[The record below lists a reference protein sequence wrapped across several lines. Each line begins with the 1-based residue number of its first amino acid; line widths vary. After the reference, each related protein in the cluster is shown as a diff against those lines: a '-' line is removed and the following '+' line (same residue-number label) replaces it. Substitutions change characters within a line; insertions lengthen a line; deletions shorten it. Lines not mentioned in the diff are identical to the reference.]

1 MNAVKITYRKETVGL
16 DQGQLE
22 ALFLQHGPVGA
33 DKIVNQAL
41 EDLAVGLS
49 QLRKSF
55 KAGQTDDMK
64 RDIRTLIGIANQL
77 GMTKLARIGRDAL
90 TLTDLNNPAACH
102 AVLDRLN
109 RVGEGSLIAVWD
121 LQDMS
126 V

>member
-1 MNAVKITYRKETVGL
+1 MHHKETVGL
-16 DQGQLE
+16 DPDQLE
-22 ALFLQHGPVGA
+22 ELFLQHGPAGA

-49 QLRKSF
+49 QLRKAVSVDRDED
-55 KAGQTDDMK
+55 AK
-64 RDIRTLIGIANQL
+64 REIRAMINIAQQL
-77 GMTKLARIGRDAL
+77 GMTKLAQIGRDAL
-90 TLTDLNNPAACH
+90 ALVGNRDIAACH
-102 AVLDRLN
+102 AVLARLN

>member
-1 MNAVKITYRKETVGL
+1 MHHKETVGL
-16 DQGQLE
+16 DRDQLE
-22 ALFLQHGPVGA
+22 VLFLQHGPVGA

-49 QLRKSF
+49 QLRKAVSADR
-55 KAGQTDDMK
+55 KDDAT
-64 RDIRTLIGIANQL
+64 REIRTLITIAQQL

-90 TLTDLNNPAACH
+90 ALVGHKDVAACH
-102 AVLDRLN
+102 AVLARLN